1 MICGIVG
8 GPEPPDPDAVT
19 SPAAAPIAPAR
30 LAATVLLLR
39 DGADGLEVFMVV
51 RHQQI
56 DFASGALVFPG
67 GKLATGDHDP
77 AAQARCSGTE
87 GLNTDEI
94 ALRIAAVREAFE
106 ECGVLLARPRGSAA
120 FVDPARV
127 AALGPQYRAALDK
140 GTLGIAAMLEAE
152 DLQLACETLVPFAHW
167 TTPTFMPKRF
177 DTRFYL
183 AAAPAEQVLLHDGG
197 EAVDS
202 VWIRPQDALAQADAG
217 RRTLVPATRLNVEKL
232 GRSRSVAEA
241 LAAAR
246 ADTIIEVLP
255 ERVDTAAGITLRIPA
270 AAGYGITEFSLPAGG

>member
-1 MICGIVG
+1 
-8 GPEPPDPDAVT
+8 VT
-19 SPAAAPIAPAR
+19 STAAAPIAPAR

-39 DGADGLEVFMVV
+39 DGANGMEVFMVV

-77 AAQARCSGTE
+77 AAQARCSGVE
-87 GLNTDEI
+87 GLSVDEI
-94 ALRIAAVREAFE
+94 ALRIAAIREAFE
-106 ECGVLLARPRGSAA
+106 ECGVLLARPRGANT

-127 AALGPQYRAALDK
+127 AALGPRYRRALDK
-140 GTLGIAAMLEAE
+140 GEIGIAALLEAE
-152 DLQLACETLVPFAHW
+152 DLFLACDALVPFAHW

-183 AAAPAEQVLLHDGG
+183 AAAPAEQVLLHDGS

-202 VWIRPQDALAQADAG
+202 VWISPQDALAQADAG
-217 RRTLVPATRLNVEKL
+217 TRTLVPATRLNVEKL
-232 GRSRSVAEA
+232 GRHCLVADA
-241 LAAAR
+241 IAAAR
-246 ADTIIEVLP
+246 ADTVIEVLP

-270 AAGYGITEFSLPAGG
+270 AAGYGITEFDLPAGG

>member
-1 MICGIVG
+1 MVG
-8 GPEPPDPDAVT
+8 GPELPVPDAVT
-19 SPAAAPIAPAR
+19 TPAAAPIAPAR

-39 DGADGLEVFMVV
+39 DGPDGVEVFMVV

-67 GKLATGDHDP
+67 GKLAVGDHDP
-77 AAQARCSGTE
+77 AAQARCSGVE
-87 GLNTDEI
+87 GLNADEI
-94 ALRIAAVREAFE
+94 ALRIAAIREAFE
-106 ECGVLLARPRGSAA
+106 ECGVLLARPQAGAG
-120 FVDPARV
+120 FVEPARV
-127 AALGPQYRAALDK
+127 AELGPRYRRALDK
-140 GTLGIAAMLEAE
+140 GEIGIAAMLDAE
-152 DLQLACETLVPFAHW
+152 SLILACETLVPFAHW

-217 RRTLVPATRLNVEKL
+217 TRTLVPATRLNVEKL
-232 GRSRSVAEA
+232 GRSTTVADA
-241 LAAAR
+241 IAAAC

-255 ERVDTAAGITLRIPA
+255 ERIDTAEGITLRIPA
-270 AAGYGITEFSLPAGG
+270 AAGYGITEFSLAAGG